1 MIRIANAENSCRA
14 KYILSGYARFI
25 QEKYSSLQFI
35 NKILLKTVEMLLIV

>member
-14 KYILSGYARFI
+14 KYILSSYGRFI

-35 NKILLKTVEMLLIV
+35 KKILLKTVEMLLIV